1 MMGSASIRRIAF
13 VAALLLLAP
22 IWCRPSAVAEAL
34 DAPGL
39 AMVGLTPAGTGT
51 VPAIRRQA
59 TGAWWTAAS
68 RPDHGRSI
76 AAVGLM
82 ALFALLGLTAWAP
95 VVAVSTAPASL
106 GRRRHVI
113 SLRAPPPACAV

>member
-1 MMGSASIRRIAF
+1 MGSAAIRRFAF

-39 AMVGLTPAGTGT
+39 AMVGLSPAGAGT

-59 TGAWWTAAS
+59 TGAWWTAGS
-68 RPDHGRSI
+68 RPDHGRNL
-76 AAVGLM
+76 AVAGLL
-82 ALFALLGLTAWAP
+82 ALFALVGLTPWATL
-95 VVAVSTAPASL
+95 VAVRTAPASL

-113 SLRAPPPACAV
+113 SLRAPPLAYGL